1 MNKKKLD
8 IQLFGSGASCTVTV
22 SEVVGSATENTSTFT
37 IKATVKTGSQTY
49 NYSNAYV
56 QGSYSGGAS
65 GSLSKQTFSINKS
78 SSVSKSW
85 TVTINHNADGSLGDI
100 TFSIRFY
107 VSNSS
112 NGTTTKTV
120 TPTRIARYFSS
131 TPTLS
136 FSSKTETTITFTW
149 STSEWC
155 SAMSLSGGGTL
166 SGFSAGTG
174 GTITVSGLANNT
186 PYTHYITC
194 TRSDSGL
201 NSNSNSLTNTTYQYP
216 YINGVNANPLLIGN
230 GQYLTIYNP
239 LGRSVTVYM
248 KKDNTSGTQFYSG
261 TTSGTSISFT
271 PNATTMYNSIPNT
284 TEGNAIYYCV
294 YNNQI
299 LATPGGKYQTRA
311 SEVPTFDQSYA
322 TISTNLDTF
331 TNDNDTLIS
340 GKSTVTVSV
349 NTAADCDNYGSS
361 FSRYVI
367 LQNGATSQQLNSAT
381 GSVTLTGGTSDT
393 ITIQAYDTRGYHTDI
408 VKTIGEVV
416 NYVNPSISG
425 STVRVDGVGSTV
437 KLFLSGNIYYEKFGS
452 NGDTNQITTLQY
464 RTSTTPT
471 FSGSYTSIPLTNVT
485 YGTGSGNTRSYAVND
500 YQMSGSYSLGTKYY
514 VEVRMADGNGTNEF
528 VGTSVV
534 LQITSGLIARDVYL
548 KNGSYHT
555 GINGLGND
563 NYNEY
568 VNGTFH
574 STGAISTGGNI
585 LLTQNQTQLKAS
597 RPTWWMGGR
606 TDSLVINTAKN
617 TDSYNPVVDITGYQ
631 GDWSFGTL
639 GNNLFMVYTAD
650 TDFESQNNVT
660 NNFEVSLQG
669 YYCEFSSSR
678 SEFKFNKPTLFSEQ
692 VSSTLGNSRS
702 QFRAVQG
709 NYGFMIRNDGSD
721 TYFLL
726 TNSGDPWGSWNGLR
740 PIQISNGSGHVTLG
754 NGVDVTGTVQVNDG
768 NLSAT
773 KSGRWFTVAPENV
786 SFTHYQTNADA
797 GHWFNKNVYVQGD
810 VYAGSGYNRA
820 LAYQDSVPR
829 VARVGWAT
837 SMGFSLSD
845 GQQAFVMLN
854 HDQMAILWSINGGT
868 QINKSN
874 IKGSGIQASISNNWV
889 TITISGGGAFA
900 GFAVL
905 SP

>member
-1 MNKKKLD
+1 MNRKKLD
-8 IQLFGSGASCTVTV
+8 IQLFASGASCTVTV

-85 TVTINHNADGSLGDI
+85 TVTINHNPDGSLGDI

-107 VSNSS
+107 VTDSS

-294 YNNQI
+294 YSNQI
-299 LATPGGKYQTRA
+299 ISTPSGKYQTRTN
-311 SEVPTFDQSYA
+311 EVPTFDQSYA

-331 TNDNDTLIS
+331 TNDNNTLIS

-408 VKTIGEVV
+408 TKIIGEVV

-425 STVRVDGVGSTV
+425 STARVDGIGSTV

-452 NGDTNQITTLQY
+452 NGDTNQVTTLQY
-464 RTSTTPT
+464 RTSTTTT
-471 FSGSYTSIPLTNVT
+471 FSGSYTSIPLSNVT
-485 YGTGSGNTRSYAVND
+485 YGTGSGNTRSYAVDD
-500 YQMSGSYSLGTKYY
+500 YQISGSYSLGTKYY

-528 VGTSVV
+528 SNTSVV

-574 STGAISTGGNI
+574 STGNISTGGNLSVSGDGTI
-585 LLTQNQTQLKAS
+585 NGNLSVIKSGEPRIIMNTGTYSVATLLKSGTNTFLAGQGTIYF
-597 RPTWWMGGR
+597 RPNDTYSNVGQAY
-606 TDSLVINTAKN
+606 INTDGKLN
-617 TDSYNPVVDITGYQ
+617 TAGEVQAGLNNSYG
-631 GDWSFGTL
+631 
-639 GNNLFMVYTAD
+639 
-650 TDFESQNNVT
+650 
-660 NNFEVSLQG
+660 
-669 YYCEFSSSR
+669 
-678 SEFKFNKPTLFSEQ
+678 
-692 VSSTLGNSRS
+692 
-702 QFRAVQG
+702 QFRAIQG

-726 TNSGDPWGSWNGLR
+726 TNSGDTYGQWNGLR
-740 PIQISNGSGHVTLG
+740 PLMISNGNGHVTLG
-754 NGVDVTGTVQVNDG
+754 NGLSVTGNTAITGDTTVTGTVHAYTG
-768 NLSAT
+768 NLTST
-773 KSGRWFTVAPENV
+773 KSSRYITIAPENV

-810 VYAGSGYNRA
+810 VYAGSSYNRA

-829 VARVGWAT
+829 VARVGWGT

-854 HDQMAILWSINGGT
+854 HDQMAILWSVNGGT

-874 IKGSGIQASISNNWV
+874 IKGSGIVASISNSWV